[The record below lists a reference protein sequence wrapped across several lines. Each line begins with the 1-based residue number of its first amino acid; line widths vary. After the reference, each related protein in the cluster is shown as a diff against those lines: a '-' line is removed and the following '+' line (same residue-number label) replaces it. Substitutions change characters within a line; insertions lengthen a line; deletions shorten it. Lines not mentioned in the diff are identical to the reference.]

1 MEFIV
6 LSPQLE
12 YNITR
17 DLFSSANCEVRRAN
31 KYSFISIFALIMK
44 LLVQI
49 ENIEYQLRKVDRYY
63 KWDMQT
69 IQTVELSLGTAILK
83 HLNGYRPLN
92 LLERITVIIILS
104 TH

>member
-1 MEFIV
+1 MGTNNSIKLICMEFIV

-49 ENIEYQLRKVDRYY
+49 ENIEYLLRKVDRYF
-63 KWDMQT
+63 KWICKPFQR
-69 IQTVELSLGTAILK
+69 
-83 HLNGYRPLN
+83 LNDRF
-92 LLERITVIIILS
+92 ERLF
-104 TH
+104 